1 MASVVTHTHSMI
13 SSTGSVNSELSD
25 AADHVDVSDPHLNGC
40 CNNCWNPRREAGGTG
55 QSCQRKCCIRAP
67 IGKSLGLVL
76 ALTVIGSF
84 VFFEA
89 LSGLSKSIFAAPPVG
104 SKNQSKWTYLVAPVA
119 IDSVGKLFY
128 PIGGF
133 VADVWLGRKRVIHIS
148 MWLLWASLILLT
160 ITVLIELGT
169 NGLTASS
176 YYALITVVFVLFSIG
191 IGGFETNMIPL
202 GADQL
207 QGASA
212 EELSSYFYWYYW
224 SKQVG
229 ALIGILTFFFF
240 EELRYAPFKV
250 ILDNGTLVNG
260 TLVNRTYGTSVME
273 PFVATFFLSIGIVL
287 YVCFNNWLN
296 EDASPNNPL
305 KLIINVTYY
314 ALTVTRGPPRFRRAF
329 RYGEERKSRFELAK
343 KDFDGIYE
351 NEEVE
356 NVKTFYQICMVLVS
370 YIFFSSTYGIVSMV
384 CIFTY
389 TYFDFFGLQVFEAL
403 DYQAFHLLTTVYNT
417 SSDPG
422 LYFIS
427 QNLGSLFNE
436 CGLVVVLPIVN
447 FASSFVCS
455 SSLYSKRSLR
465 VKMGFGY
472 FFLLLSSLIL
482 FCVARFHS
490 IPTPLVSLLL
500 LLVPAVFLFLSEMFG
515 MVTRKEICGTRLSF
529 MM

>member
-1 MASVVTHTHSMI
+1 MASVVTHAHSMI

-89 LSGLSKSIFAAPPVG
+89 LSGLSKTIFAAPPAG
-104 SKNQSKWTYLVAPVA
+104 SKDPSKWTYLVAPVA

-169 NGLTASS
+169 NDLPASY

-250 ILDNGTLVNG
+250 ISDNGTLVNG

-389 TYFDFFGLQVFEAL
+389 TYF
-403 DYQAFHLLTTVYNT
+403 
-417 SSDPG
+417 
-422 LYFIS
+422 
-427 QNLGSLFNE
+427 
-436 CGLVVVLPIVN
+436 
-447 FASSFVCS
+447 
-455 SSLYSKRSLR
+455 
-465 VKMGFGY
+465 
-472 FFLLLSSLIL
+472 
-482 FCVARFHS
+482 
-490 IPTPLVSLLL
+490 
-500 LLVPAVFLFLSEMFG
+500 VFLGCRYL
-515 MVTRKEICGTRLSF
+515 
-529 MM
+529 